1 METKLIKIGNSFGI
15 RIPKSLILQYE
26 LSGDIE
32 IAPTTEGI
40 LIKSKKKA
48 RAGWKE
54 QLAAAKIQG
63 HTPDDELLE
72 GFTDDFTETEWQW

>member
-15 RIPKSLILQYE
+15 RIPKSLIQQYD
-26 LSGDIE
+26 LSSDIE
-32 IAPTTEGI
+32 IDPTENGI

-54 QLAAAKIQG
+54 QLTAAIENGNQ
-63 HTPDDELLE
+63 PDDELLE
-72 GFTDDFTETEWQW
+72 GFSDGEVDKEWQW

>member
-15 RIPKSLILQYE
+15 RIPKAFIQQYE
-26 LSGDIE
+26 LSNSIE
-32 IAPTTEGI
+32 INPTENGM

-54 QLAAAKIQG
+54 QITTAIAQG
-63 HTPDDELLE
+63 DIPDKELLE
-72 GFTDDFTETEWQW
+72 GFTDEFTDKEWQW